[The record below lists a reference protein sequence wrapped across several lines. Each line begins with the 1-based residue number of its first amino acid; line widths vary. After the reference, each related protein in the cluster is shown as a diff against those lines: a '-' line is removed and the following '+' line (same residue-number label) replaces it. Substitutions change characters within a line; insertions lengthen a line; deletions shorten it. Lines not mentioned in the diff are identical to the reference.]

1 MFFHGT
7 FLILIL
13 IHWNSS
19 IVVIWPLFNNTY
31 VRMSPHKT
39 WPHSPHCASLRAQA
53 FSAPAHLGEE
63 PEHRSAG
70 VFGELG
76 NALDQEQTAG
86 VRVAERHGKTEG
98 REEAVSSSAG
108 LFIFS
113 CVHGICILYILVF
126 LFFTYRMCTE
136 IVVGHALY
144 FCA

>member
-1 MFFHGT
+1 MLFHQT
-7 FLILIL
+7 FLALIL
-13 IHWNSS
+13 IHCYSS
-19 IVVIWPLFNNTY
+19 SVVLWSSLNNIY
-31 VRMSPHKT
+31 VRVSL
-39 WPHSPHCASLRAQA
+39 SASRASLRAQV

-113 CVHGICILYILVF
+113 CVHGICILYILFF
-126 LFFTYRMCTE
+126 LFVTYRMCTE